1 MTHEEKA
8 VQAFRSGANCAQ
20 SVVVAFHE
28 ELDMDEAT
36 ALRLASSFGG
46 GIGRLREVCGAVS
59 GMLMVYGML
68 CGYDDISDQEAK
80 KAHYTHVQALVNRFR
95 EIHGTFI
102 CRELL
107 ELQKGENSDPTP
119 TERNAQFF
127 HARPCADY
135 VATAAKLLDEALK
148 QESI

>member
-1 MTHEEKA
+1 MKHEEKA
-8 VQAFRSGANCAQ
+8 VQAFIDGANCAQ

-28 ELDMDEAT
+28 EIGMDQSD

-68 CGYDDISDQEAK
+68 HGYDDIKDADAK
-80 KAHYTHVQALVNRFR
+80 KAHYTNVQALVSRFR
-95 EIHGTFI
+95 DVHGSFI

-107 ELQKGENSDPTP
+107 NLQAGENASPTP
-119 TERNAQFF
+119 SERNEKFY
-127 HARPCADY
+127 HARPCAAY
-135 VATAAKLLDEALK
+135 VATAARLLDEILL
-148 QESI
+148 QQ